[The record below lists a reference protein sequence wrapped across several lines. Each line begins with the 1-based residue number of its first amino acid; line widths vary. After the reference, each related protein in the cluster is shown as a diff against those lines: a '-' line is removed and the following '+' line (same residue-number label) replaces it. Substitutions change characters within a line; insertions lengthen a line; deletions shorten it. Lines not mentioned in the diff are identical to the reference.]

1 MYMESTCVIE
11 LRIGTLLPL
20 KRFMVANRKWRADKN
35 VCGQEDIRRTR
46 FTVRLFCILTSL
58 VLMISISVGKAEETI
73 GYWAPRQPPQAN
85 YKINCTVTSGEVI
98 RLKGNEVISFVNTTS
113 KPMQTL
119 AITWS
124 QLGERNLKIKA
135 NGEAVS
141 LPTPIESFPQ
151 DFKLTEPINP
161 GKSLTLEV
169 EFSLVP
175 FGLGDPNSI
184 GPVTDWPRLWW
195 GFDTNDDYQVKFDFP
210 EEYTV
215 ATSGRF
221 DHRTGYY
228 RAEAVRSFGFF
239 LGKGYRVFE
248 DKAQDVAVRCLYKPG
263 DKKCAELLQETAV
276 DAINFY
282 RERLGFYPYRILT
295 IIPGMDRPA
304 GGYPVAT
311 NIVCIHGM
319 GRMEEKSELHWR
331 WITAH
336 EIGHQYWS
344 RYVMEKDDPGW
355 LWIGLGIYAD
365 REYCRT
371 RGLGDR
377 KHQELMARYIKGVRD
392 GVDTTI
398 SITPE
403 ERSKIKFDFNN
414 IVIHGKG
421 FSVISALDCVLGK
434 SLFDRIYRRCLK
446 DFAERRLGLHE
457 FRAICEQESSE
468 DLGWFFEQWVNS
480 NKCLSYK
487 IASQVCKKKG
497 NSYITEI
504 EIHRLRDLKMPV
516 PVAAN
521 FEDGSTQ
528 RAFTNR
534 LRKVNKIRFESKSP
548 LKNARLDPEQSL
560 PLVVPPPPMTAEQLT
575 QAVEDLPWINAGKRV
590 LEVFNETKNR
600 ELVNTDSWF
609 KLAMTLY
616 DGQYYEQALEAAKE
630 AQVQA
635 KDDSLRVFVALAV
648 QGLLLDLLGQRDE
661 ALKCY
666 NEALKKSVKPEIALV
681 PYGITVLNREWI
693 QKRLKEPFHRK

>member
-1 MYMESTCVIE
+1 MKSALMTYLE
-11 LRIGTLLPL
+11 GKTLLVL
-20 KRFMVANRKWRADKN
+20 RRFTMSSRK
-35 VCGQEDIRRTR
+35 CGENKGINGQGHIRRTR
-46 FTVRLFCILTSL
+46 FFVHLIYILTFL
-58 VLMISISVGKAEETI
+58 ILMASAGIGKAEETI
-73 GYWAPRQPPQAN
+73 GYWAPLQPPRSN
-85 YKINCTVTSGEVI
+85 YKIDCTLTLEKAL
-98 RLKGNEVISFVNTTS
+98 RLQGKEVISFVNTTS
-113 KPMQTL
+113 RPIQTL

-124 QLGERNLKIKA
+124 ELGERNLKIKA
-135 NGEAVS
+135 DGETVV
-141 LPTPIESFPQ
+141 LPESIESFPQ
-151 DFKLTEPINP
+151 DLKLAEPVNP
-161 GKSLTLEV
+161 GRSLKLEV

-175 FGLGDPNSI
+175 FIPGEPNSI
-184 GPVTDWPRLWW
+184 GPVTGWPQLWW
-195 GFDTNDDYQVKFDFP
+195 GFDTHNDYQVKIDFP
-210 EEYTV
+210 KGYAV

-221 DHRTGYY
+221 DSRTGYY
-228 RAEAVRSFGFF
+228 SAEGIPSFGFF
-239 LGKGYRVFE
+239 LGKGYEVLEGR
-248 DKAQDVAVRCLYKPG
+248 ARDVVVSCLYKPG
-263 DKKCAELLQETAV
+263 DKKCAKLLQETAV

-282 RERLGFYPYRILT
+282 TERFGFYPYRILT

-311 NIVCIHGM
+311 NIVSIHGM
-319 GRMEEKSELHWR
+319 GRMEEKSELHWK

-344 RYVMEKDDPGW
+344 RYVMEKDDPAW

-365 REYCRT
+365 REYCRAKK
-371 RGLGDR
+371 LGER

-398 SITPE
+398 NVSPE
-403 ERSKIKFDFNN
+403 ELSNIKFDFNN

-421 FSVISALDCVLGK
+421 FGVISALDCVLGK

-446 DFAERRLGLHE
+446 EYAGRRLGLHE

-480 NKCLSYK
+480 NKCLSYE
-487 IASQVCKKKG
+487 ITSQTSWKEG
-497 NSYITEI
+497 DSYVTDVEVN
-504 EIHRLRDLKMPV
+504 RLRDLKMPV
-516 PVAAN
+516 PVAAY

-534 LRKVNKIRFESKSP
+534 LRKVDTIKFESQAP
-548 LKNARLDPEQSL
+548 LKEVRLDPEQVL

-575 QAVEDLPWINAGKRV
+575 QAVQDLPWINAGKKA
-590 LEVFNETKNR
+590 LDVFNETKNGA
-600 ELVNTDSWF
+600 LANADSWF
-609 KLAMTLY
+609 KLALTLY
-616 DGQYYEQALEAAKE
+616 DGKYYEQALEAAKE

-666 NEALKKSVKPEIALV
+666 NKALKESAKPEIALV
-681 PYGITVLNREWI
+681 PYGIEMLNRQWVQE
-693 QKRLKEPFHRK
+693 RLKEPFSRK